1 MKMMPIQFSRSS
13 SLILVTAI
21 CAFASD
27 RTCFA
32 QTTPV
37 VQLIKDINRGQ
48 ISSDPAGFVT
58 LNGIAYFRANDG
70 THGFELWRSDGTEGG
85 TQLVSDLN
93 PGLPNGFPDN
103 LTVANGSLYFTAF
116 DDPGYIGSKVWRSD
130 GSPSGTIL
138 LADTY
143 PGLVGGGIFGPPL
156 PRNFTALNPNTVV
169 FAALDPVAGLEP
181 WKTDGTPPGTNRIVD
196 LHPGPEWS
204 VPIEFTR
211 LHNVAYF
218 AADDSAL
225 YRAGTVTFNRE
236 PFRTDGTAQ
245 GTYRVKDI
253 YPGFNPSIPTD
264 FIRYQQQ
271 VFFRASDP
279 AHGFELW
286 RTDGTWAG
294 TNLVADLNPGRF
306 SSFLQDPITAK
317 FTSAGETKT
326 VLVFLADDG
335 RHGLE
340 LFRSD
345 GTEAGTRLIKDIN
358 PTGDSFPQGMTSFNG
373 RVYFSADDGVH
384 GTEPWVTDGTA
395 VGTHLLADLNAG
407 SLRSSPQ
414 SFRVVGD
421 KLFFVAIVPDD
432 AHYTVQTQLW
442 ITDGTSAGTKL
453 IYQEPGVSYG
463 YSINELTALGNKLLF
478 TAPKSADADGFSR
491 DIELFSALIE

>member
-1 MKMMPIQFSRSS
+1 MTITNPRIQ
-13 SLILVTAI
+13 LIVVTAI

-27 RTCFA
+27 RTFFA

-37 VQLIKDINRGQ
+37 VQLIKDINPGQ
-48 ISSDPAGFVT
+48 TSSDPAGFVT
-58 LNGIAYFRANDG
+58 LDGIAYFRANDG

-93 PGLPNGFPDN
+93 PGLPHGSPDN
-103 LTVANGSLYFTAF
+103 LAVANGSLYFTAF
-116 DDPGYIGSKVWRSD
+116 NDPAYIGSKVWRSD

-143 PGLVGGGIFGPPL
+143 PGLVGGGIFAPL
-156 PRNFTALNPNTVV
+156 PRNFTALNANTVV

-181 WKTDGTPPGTNRIVD
+181 WKTDGTPLSTNRIVD

-204 VPIEFTR
+204 IPIAFTR
-211 LHNVAYF
+211 LNNVAYF
-218 AADDSAL
+218 AADDSAV
-225 YRAGTVTFNRE
+225 YPTATFNRE
-236 PFRTDGTAQ
+236 LFRTDGTAE

-253 YPGFNPSIPTD
+253 YPGFNPSTPTD

-271 VFFRASDP
+271 VFFRARDP
-279 AHGFELW
+279 AHGHELW
-286 RTDGTWAG
+286 RTDGTTAG

-306 SSFLQDPITAK
+306 DSFPQYPITAK

-326 VLVFLADDG
+326 VLVFLAKDG

-358 PTGDSFPQGMTSFNG
+358 PTGDSVPLGMTSFNG

-384 GTEPWVTDGTA
+384 GIEPWVTDGTA
-395 VGTHLLADLNAG
+395 AGTHLLADLNGG
-407 SLRSSPQ
+407 SLRSSPL
-414 SFRVVGD
+414 SFTVVGD

-442 ITDGTSAGTKL
+442 ITDGTSAGTKP

-463 YSINELTALGNKLLF
+463 YSINELTPLGNKLLF

>member
-1 MKMMPIQFSRSS
+1 MNITNPRIQ
-13 SLILVTAI
+13 LILVTAI

-37 VQLIKDINRGQ
+37 VQLVEDINPGQ
-48 ISSDPAGFVT
+48 TSSDPAGFVT
-58 LNGIAYFRANDG
+58 LDGIAYFRANDG
-70 THGFELWRSDGTEGG
+70 THGFEMWRSDGREGG

-103 LTVANGSLYFTAF
+103 LAVANGSLYFTAF
-116 DDPGYIGSKVWRSD
+116 NDPAYIGSKVWRSD
-130 GSPSGTIL
+130 GSPSGTVL

-156 PRNFTALNPNTVV
+156 PRNFTALNANTVV

-181 WKTDGTPPGTNRIVD
+181 WKTDGTPLGTNRIVD

-204 VPIEFTR
+204 VPIAFTR
-211 LHNVAYF
+211 LNNVAYF

-225 YRAGTVTFNRE
+225 YRAGTVTYNRE
-236 PFRTDGTAQ
+236 LFRTDGTAE

-286 RTDGTWAG
+286 RTDGTSAG
-294 TNLVADLNPGRF
+294 TNLVADLNPGRL
-306 SSFLQDPITAK
+306 SSFLQDPITTK

-326 VLVFLADDG
+326 VLVFLAKDG

-358 PTGDSFPQGMTSFNG
+358 PTGDSVPLGMTSFNG

-384 GTEPWVTDGTA
+384 GIEPWVTDGTA
-395 VGTHLLADLNAG
+395 AGTHLLADLNGG
-407 SLRSSPQ
+407 SLRSSPL
-414 SFRVVGD
+414 SFTVVGD

-442 ITDGTSAGTKL
+442 ITDGTSAGTKP

-463 YSINELTALGNKLLF
+463 YSINELTPLGNKLLF